1 MGGLWEK
8 KNAAQTCEIAL
19 KWGGRLDGEPM
30 RTIKCAGGVFL
41 GLFFLEG
48 IASAA
53 LQTLALNAPTVVTVV
68 DEVDATVTGAQVVV
82 EERGESEIRLT
93 TDYAGHGTYLL
104 KGSQPYMLRVAK
116 PGFYETVA
124 LQADPL
130 IREIRVVL
138 NHEQIVKEQVSVTA
152 SAPGIDTERTSD
164 ELTMELPEIINV
176 PYPTSRDIRNLLPFY
191 PGVVQDATGQA
202 HVDGSETWATLD
214 LLDGFDIRS
223 PMSGILALRVSADAV
238 RSIDKEATRYPVE
251 YGKSTGG
258 VVAFYTGMGDNTF
271 RFNATNFIPSYRS
284 NNGIRFDKFVP
295 RVTFSGP
302 IVRNRA
308 WFFDGVETEYDNIY
322 ISELPSNADSDH
334 LIRGSNLIKFQANVT
349 PANILSGGLLYN
361 VYHSPYDGISPLV
374 PQASTTDRN
383 TIAWLPYLR
392 DQQSFHKGTLLDV
405 GLGVVRIS
413 DGYEPHG
420 NTQYEITPEMSEGSY
435 FENETGHSQRVE
447 GNAVLYLLQI
457 HWAGEHDLKA
467 GIDVDHISFGETVT
481 RAAVEYLRE
490 DGTLLRNSTFPATAP
505 FTRNN
510 VEAGVYAQDRWK
522 PRGGLLIEPGLRFD
536 WDEIIRSPLFSPRL
550 AAVYSPATAHGRT
563 KISAGMGL
571 YYEHTQLEYLT
582 RALAGIRS
590 DTYYESDGVTPTGA
604 PVETTFTANYGS
616 LHEARA
622 VNWSA
627 GIEQRLPGSV
637 YLKANYLHKR
647 VTDEFTYVNQ
657 NTLSALYGNY
667 VLTNGR
673 RDSDYSAEIEARRS
687 FASGYTLFAAYTHS
701 SAQTNAAIDYVPTL
715 SMLGPQQSGPLG
727 WNTPNRVLSWGWLPF
742 PMPKMKKSWD
752 FVYTVDWRTG
762 FPFTPVDD
770 NSQVVGAAGSQRFP
784 NYVAISPGLEW
795 RFHFHH
801 YYFGLRGVM
810 ENMTNSNDPLVVNNV
825 VDSPQYGSFSEYL
838 GRVFTA
844 RLRLISTKK

>member
-1 MGGLWEK
+1 
-8 KNAAQTCEIAL
+8 
-19 KWGGRLDGEPM
+19 M
-30 RTIKCAGGVFL
+30 RHFKCAGGVIF
-41 GLFFLEG
+41 GLLLFGGMVFTGAQTTE
-48 IASAA
+48 SAA
-53 LQTLALNAPTVVTVV
+53 TVLTVV
-68 DEVDATVTGAQVVV
+68 DEVGVAVSGAQVVV
-82 EERGESEIRLT
+82 EEPGESEVRFT

-104 KGSQPYMLRVAK
+104 KGTQPYLLRIAK
-116 PGFYETVA
+116 PGFYETIA
-124 LQADPL
+124 RQADPL
-130 IREIRVVL
+130 TREIRVVL
-138 NHEQIVKEQVSVTA
+138 NHEQMVQEQVSVTA
-152 SAPGIDTERTSD
+152 STPGIDAERSSD
-164 ELTMELPEIINV
+164 EFTMDLPAIINV

-191 PGVVQDATGQA
+191 PGVVQDATGQV
-202 HVDGSETWATLD
+202 HVAGSETWSTLD
-214 LLDGFDIRS
+214 MLDGFDIRS

-251 YGKSTGG
+251 YGRSTGG

-271 RFNATNFIPSYRS
+271 RFNATNFIPSYREA
-284 NNGIRFDKFVP
+284 NGLRFDQFVP

-302 IVRNRA
+302 LVRNRA

-322 ISELPSNADSDH
+322 ISELPAGEDSDH
-334 LIRGSNLIKFQANVT
+334 LIRGSNLIKLQTNVT
-349 PANILSGGLLYN
+349 PANILQGGLLYN
-361 VYHSPYDGISPLV
+361 VYHSPYDGISTLV

-383 TIAWLPYLR
+383 TIAWMPYLR
-392 DQQSFHKGTLLDV
+392 DQKSFHKGALLDV
-405 GLGVVRIS
+405 GLDVVRIS

-420 NTQYEITPEMSEGSY
+420 DTQFEITPEMSEGSY

-447 GNAVLYLLQI
+447 GNAALYLPQK
-457 HWAGEHDLKA
+457 HWAGQHDLKA
-467 GIDVDHISFGETVT
+467 GIDVDHISYGENVT
-481 RAAVEYLRE
+481 RAPVEYLRE
-490 DGTLLRNSTFPATAP
+490 DGTLLRSSIFPATAP

-522 PRGGLLIEPGLRFD
+522 PRGGLLIEPGLRLD
-536 WDEIIRSPLFSPRL
+536 WDEIIRSPLLSPRL
-550 AAVYSPATAHGRT
+550 AAVYSPAATHGRI
-563 KISAGMGL
+563 KFSAGMGL

-582 RALAGIRS
+582 RALAGIRN
-590 DTYYESDGVTPTGA
+590 DTYYESDGVTPTGPA
-604 PVETTFTANYGS
+604 AETSFTANYGS

-627 GIEQRLPGSV
+627 GVEQRLPGAIYAQV
-637 YLKANYLHKR
+637 NYLHKR

-657 NTLSALYGNY
+657 NTMSALYGNY

-673 RDSDYSAEIEARRS
+673 RDTDYSAEIEARRS
-687 FASGYTLFAAYTHS
+687 FAGGYTLFAAYTHS
-701 SAQTNAAIDYVPTL
+701 SARTNAAIDYVPTL

-727 WNTPNRVLSWGWLPF
+727 WDTPNRVISWGWLPV
-742 PMPKMKKSWD
+742 PLPQLKKRWD

-762 FPFTPVDD
+762 FPYTSVDD

-801 YYFGLRGVM
+801 SYFGLRGVM

-825 VDSPQYGSFSEYL
+825 GGSSQYGNFTEYL

-844 RLRLISTKK
+844 RIRLISQKK